1 MSDPADL
8 AQTFEEEHRAKSL
21 ATAPRPTGPP
31 PEFLDG
37 VACCADCLE
46 PIPPARLAALPGVG
60 LCVTCAQEY
69 EGQRGNDR
77 EDDRSNDRDEDED

>member
-21 ATAPRPTGPP
+21 ATAPRAAGPP
-31 PEFLDG
+31 PEIIDG
-37 VACCADCLE
+37 LACCADCLE

-60 LCVTCAQEY
+60 LCVACAQEY
-69 EGQRGNDR
+69 ESQHHANRRNDA
-77 EDDRSNDRDEDED
+77 DEGGL